1 MREDDD
7 DSQRRFFPPDPIPEG
22 RGQDPVPPDPRREST
37 GPEGSSGRGAPPRV
51 RAQGPVVLKVSS
63 HSNPV
68 SVAGALANEIR
79 QFGTA
84 EIRSVG
90 AGALNQAVK
99 AIAIARGYVAPQGID
114 LVCIPGF
121 SEIEIDG
128 AKKTALTFMVMKR

>member
-1 MREDDD
+1 MPDFEED
-7 DSQRRFFPPDPIPEG
+7 DSQRRFFPPP
-22 RGQDPVPPDPRREST
+22 ST
-37 GPEGSSGRGAPPRV
+37 PRGAAASAPEAGR
-51 RAQGPVVLKVSS
+51 RAAAGGVVLKVST

-79 QFGTA
+79 ARGTA

-114 LVCIPGF
+114 IACVPGF

-128 AKKTALTFMVMKR
+128 NRKTALTFTVFRR